1 MNAEQPGG
9 PRINPDGES
18 GAPRS
23 TKETA
28 QELAQKAA
36 EKTLKAARVTKTSFV
51 NIFHIWARI
60 APDPVARAP
69 QAVNSIGLSD
79 AWQSLAWVAL
89 LYALTLPKIE
99 YRMLPLLLRST
110 HSWIAY
116 TFHAVALCVGVTAAV
131 FGAAKLFGGRT
142 TLERCAFAV
151 SIALLPQ
158 WITLSAA
165 GFFFDWT
172 HGWVFGVIG
181 FGTCIALFMLYAVF
195 TRGFELT
202 DRHATLAVPLAL
214 GVGGGAAFYLGKIAS

>member
-1 MNAEQPGG
+1 MSGERPGG

-23 TKETA
+23 TKESA

-36 EKTLKAARVTKTSFV
+36 EKTLKAARITKTSFV
-51 NIFHIWARI
+51 NIFRIWAGI

-69 QAVNSIGLSD
+69 QAVNGIGLRD
-79 AWQSLAWVAL
+79 AWQSLGWVAL
-89 LYALTLPKIE
+89 LYALTLPSIE
-99 YRMLPLLLRST
+99 YRMMPLLLRSR
-110 HSWIAY
+110 HAWIAY
-116 TFHAVALCVGVTAAV
+116 AFHAVALCVGVTAAV
-131 FGAAKLFGGRT
+131 FGAAKVFGGKA

-151 SIALLPQ
+151 SLALLPQ

-165 GFFFDWT
+165 GLFFDWT
-172 HGWVFGVIG
+172 HEWVFGFVA
-181 FGTCIALFMLYAVF
+181 FGTCVALFMLYAVF

-202 DRHATLAVPLAL
+202 DRQATLAVPLAL